1 MRCVAKGLRTQLDT
15 VRFDGSLGHAAPLL
29 LAYLPSLAPPHLVYT
44 NVGYG
49 SAEQVVVPKVGPTFP
64 FDGIRKWTTSGF

>member
-29 LAYLPSLAPPHLVYT
+29 IADLPRVGNDEAVAY
-44 NVGYG
+44 
-49 SAEQVVVPKVGPTFP
+49 PT
-64 FDGIRKWTTSGF
+64 R